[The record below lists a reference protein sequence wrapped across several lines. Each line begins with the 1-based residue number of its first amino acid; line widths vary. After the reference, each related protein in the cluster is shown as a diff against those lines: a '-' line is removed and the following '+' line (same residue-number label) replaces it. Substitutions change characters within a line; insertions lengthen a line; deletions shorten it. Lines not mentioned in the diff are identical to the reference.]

1 MLNNVRLVV
10 DFSTAKYERFFDHFC
25 TSVNNFKDFQNL
37 YPTQEVGKHEKS
49 SQAPIPKCSLVSVVH
64 YNIPWHDNS
73 VRFKPR
79 TSSFSLLQQRTTSI
93 WKFFQLFVCLFYLP
107 RPQALLA
114 RLSQELRW

>member
-10 DFSTAKYERFFDHFC
+10 DFSTAKYERFYDHFC

-79 TSSFSLLQQRTTSI
+79 TSSFSLLQRY
-93 WKFFQLFVCLFYLP
+93 VCTYCINL
-107 RPQALLA
+107 
-114 RLSQELRW
+114 